1 MNKIQAGFGREAAMP
16 DTVMPLGG
24 VGLVGREYTG
34 VIDPLY
40 ITCVALTD
48 ENGKTVLLYT
58 QDFLKSEAYV
68 KPMRQAISEATNVP
82 FDHIMIASTH
92 THSAPA
98 VYYDKL
104 DGAPAYQ
111 AICRDA
117 AIRAAQTALN
127 DRGPASIA
135 AGSFDGTGL
144 AFCRHYVMADGTV
157 KKTPGKKA
165 CPVAHATAPDDQGQ
179 LVHLRREEK
188 PDVLLIGFNIH
199 PTFYGQHKQKMISAD
214 APAVVRNCI
223 ESDTGMLV
231 AYFTGAAGNQT
242 GRSQLPD
249 APSMDCDEYGRALAD
264 RAIAA
269 LPALKPLEAAP
280 IAIATEVYVGKSNK
294 ERIELYDVTHEIVD
308 LYNEQGEAATKPLLE
323 KHNISSVW
331 EVYAIRRRY
340 AAEKTRSMSLSA
352 MKIGGLS
359 FVFAPYE
366 MFGPHGMYIKA
377 NTPGDMT
384 FVVTCANESHSYL
397 PTKEAFGWDVYE
409 KLVTLFTPGTGEE
422 VAETMVN
429 MIRNL

>member
-1 MNKIQAGFGREAAMP
+1 MQAFQAGFGREMAMP

-24 VGLVGREYTG
+24 VGMVDREYAG

-48 ENGKTVLLYT
+48 ENGSTVLLYT

-68 KPMRQAISEATNVP
+68 TPMRQAISDATGVP
-82 FDHIMIASTH
+82 FDRIMVASTH

-98 VYYDKL
+98 VYHTPL
-104 DGAPAYQ
+104 EGAPAYQ
-111 AICRDA
+111 QICKNA
-117 AIRAAQTALN
+117 AIRAGMTALT
-127 DRGPASIA
+127 DRANASISV
-135 AGSFDGTGL
+135 GEFDGTGL

-165 CPVAHATAPDDQGQ
+165 CPVAHATVPDDQGQ
-179 LVHLRREEK
+179 LVRLTREDK
-188 PDVLLIGFNIH
+188 PDILLIGFNIH

-214 APAVVRNCI
+214 APAVVRNCL

-249 APSMDCDEYGRALAD
+249 SANPDCNEYGRALAD

-269 LPALKPLEAAP
+269 LPRLKHLSAAP
-280 IAIATEVYVGKSNK
+280 ISIATEVFVGKSNK

-308 LYNEQGEAATKPLLE
+308 LYNAHGEESVQELLK
-323 KHNISSVW
+323 KHNIASIW

-340 AAEKTRSMSLSA
+340 AAEETRCMSLSA
-352 MKIGGLS
+352 MKLGGLS

-366 MFGPHGMYIKA
+366 MFGPHGKWIKE

-384 FVVTCANESHSYL
+384 FVVTCANENHSYL
-397 PTKEAFGWDVYE
+397 PTKEAFNWDVYE
-409 KLVTLFTPGTGEE
+409 KLVTLFAPGTGEA
-422 VAETMVN
+422 VSETMVN
-429 MIRNL
+429 MIRKL

>member
-1 MNKIQAGFGREAAMP
+1 MDKLQAGFGRELAMP

-24 VGLVGREYTG
+24 VGLVDREYTG

-68 KPMRQAISEATNVP
+68 QPMRQAISQATGVP
-82 FDHIMIASTH
+82 FDHIMVASTH

-111 AICRDA
+111 EICKNA
-117 AIRAAQTALN
+117 AIRAAQTALS
-127 DRGPASIA
+127 DRAKASISV
-135 AGSFDGTGL
+135 GEFDGAGL

-179 LVHLRREEK
+179 LVRLSRTGK
-188 PDVLLIGFNIH
+188 PDILLMGFNIH

-214 APAVVRNCI
+214 FPAVVRSCL
-223 ESDTGMLV
+223 EKDTGMLV

-242 GRSQLPD
+242 GTSQLPD
-249 APSMDCDEYGRALAD
+249 APTPDCNEFGRALAD

-269 LPALKPLEAAP
+269 LPNLKPLASAP
-280 IAIATEVYVGKSNK
+280 IAITTEVYVGKSNK
-294 ERIELYDVTHEIVD
+294 ERIELYDATHEIVD
-308 LYNEQGEAATKPLLE
+308 LYSAQGEDAVKPLLE
-323 KHNISSVW
+323 QHNIASIW
-331 EVYAIRRRY
+331 EAYAIRRRY
-340 AAEKTRSMSLSA
+340 AAEETRQMSLSA

-366 MFGPHGMYIKA
+366 MFGPQGKWIKE
-377 NTPGDMT
+377 NTPGAMT

-397 PTKEAFGWDVYE
+397 PHEEAFGWDVYE
-409 KLVTLFTPGTGEE
+409 KLVTLFAPGTAET
-422 VAETMVN
+422 VAEKLIEMAK
-429 MIRNL
+429 NL